1 MDSNVWD
8 ERYAGD
14 DLVWS
19 AEPNRFLVAEVDT
32 LPPGRALDLAC
43 GEGRNAVWLAER
55 GLGRDRRR
63 LLERRPRQSTSARR
77 GARRVGALGAR
88 RRHRV
93 HAGAREL
100 RPRDRHVSASPRS
113 SARVA
118 FRHAAAAVAIGG
130 TLLVVG
136 HDITNRSV
144 GWGGPSDA
152 AVLYGPEDVVADL
165 DDLETVKAER
175 AQRRCPRTTERR
187 SRSTFSCGPR
197 VRRRAGHDR
206 RRP

>member
-1 MDSNVWD
+1 MDCNAWD

-19 AEPNRFLVAEVDT
+19 AVPNRFLVAEVET

-55 GLGRDRRR
+55 GWDVTGVDFSKVGLGKARR
-63 LLERRPRQSTSARR
+63 LAEAR
-77 GARRVGALGAR
+77 G
-88 RRHRV
+88 
-93 HAGAREL
+93 
-100 RPRDRHVSASPRS
+100 VSAQWE
-113 SARVA
+113 VA
-118 FRHAAAAVAIGG
+118 DVTEYAAEPESFDLVIVMYLHLPEASRRLAFQHAAAGVAPGG

-152 AVLYGPEDVVADL
+152 AVLYGPDDVVVDL
-165 DDLETVKAER
+165 DGLETVKAER
-175 AQRRCPRTTERR
+175 
-187 SRSTFSCGPR
+187 
-197 VRRRAGHDR
+197 VRRPVPTDDGEKIAIDVLVRATRPQQGR
-206 RRP
+206 R